1 MNLFHHDQKQTIH
14 IEMFL
19 YNGVLCGMTR
29 NDYDELDNWRRTM
42 KILFICT
49 GNTCRSPMAEA
60 LLKQKLSDVE
70 VQSAGIYAGEDEQ
83 ANENTILALKDV
95 GISLD
100 HSSQPVTD
108 HLLDW
113 ADLVLAMTTGHKQ
126 ALILQH
132 PNYQEKYYTLKEYS
146 SDTDK
151 ESWQKLKRAY
161 ADYEEKRSLFIQENE
176 HKLDN
181 SQLNKMIANEF
192 KEDIE
197 KIQHLEANLINYD
210 ISDPFGGNL
219 AIYQE
224 TLKELDQY
232 IELLL
237 KKL

>member
-1 MNLFHHDQKQTIH
+1 M
-14 IEMFL
+14 
-19 YNGVLCGMTR
+19 R
-29 NDYDELDNWRRTM
+29 NEYDERDKWRRTM

-60 LLKQKLSDVE
+60 LLKQKLPDVE

-83 ANENTILALKDV
+83 ANENTILALKDI
-95 GISLD
+95 GITLD

-151 ESWQKLKRAY
+151 ESWQKLKSAY

-197 KIQHLEANLINYD
+197 KIQHLEASLINYD

-219 AIYQE
+219 SIYQE

-237 KKL
+237 KKI